1 VSTPITIAVLNSGL
15 PAAFRVDRP
24 LGSGGQGAVFL
35 GSYNG
40 TEAALKLFDP
50 RGDPRRI
57 ERELRLLA
65 EIDCP
70 NLVKLLDST
79 TVTINGTDLTLV
91 AYEYHPGGTLLER
104 LTPQSPAATVDE
116 LKRMG
121 KEISTAIESLWN
133 KRIVHRDVKPA
144 NIVLARDGRHILVD
158 VGLARHIDL
167 SDITALGAI
176 PGTRGYMSPEQ
187 ARGRRNLTIH
197 ADVFSLGVTVYE
209 YAAKTHPYQ
218 RDQAQIPRFTP
229 RDLAHFRNDLPALL
243 VRLIHEMMAPSAARR
258 PRDPVARF
266 SAI

>member
-1 VSTPITIAVLNSGL
+1 
-15 PAAFRVDRP
+15 
-24 LGSGGQGAVFL
+24 VFL
-35 GSYNG
+35 GSCNG

-70 NLVKLLDST
+70 NLVKLLEAT
-79 TVTINGTDLTLV
+79 TVTINGTDVALV

-104 LTPQSPAATVDE
+104 LTPESPAATFEE

-121 KEISTAIESLWN
+121 EEVSTAIEALWN

-144 NIVLARDGRHILVD
+144 NIVIARDGRHILVD

-167 SDITALGAI
+167 SDITALGAT
-176 PGTRGYMSPEQ
+176 PGTPGYMSPEQ

-209 YAAKTHPYQ
+209 LATKTHPYQ
-218 RDQAQIPRFTP
+218 RDQGRIPQVAP
-229 RDLAHFRNDLPALL
+229 RDLSMVRNDLPATL
-243 VRLIHEMMAPSAARR
+243 VRLIHEMMEPSAARR
-258 PRDPVARF
+258 PRDPVDRF
-266 SAI
+266 DAI